1 MSYIKISVFP
11 TSYLTLSYYHADHSR
26 APHINHR
33 SDAMRLS
40 PKPIIPVTSQH
51 SGLHSTSVLFID
63 GFEVD
68 RTYFAEHLKRCSL
81 DYHVLEA
88 ADARSGLEVYRSR
101 RIDCVVVEI
110 ALPDRSG
117 FEVLKNLVPHV
128 SRLPVA
134 VIVLTQFTYGGLRE
148 LAKKKGAY
156 DCFIKR
162 HTTVDDLDR
171 AIPQAISFVGQMPR
185 DDRYQ
190 LI

>member
-1 MSYIKISVFP
+1 MFP
-11 TSYLTLSYYHADHSR
+11 NSEL
-26 APHINHR
+26 P
-33 SDAMRLS
+33 
-40 PKPIIPVTSQH
+40 
-51 SGLHSTSVLFID
+51 STSVLLID
-63 GFEVD
+63 GFDAD
-68 RTYFAEHLKRCSL
+68 RRYFADQLKRCSL
-81 DYHVLEA
+81 DYQIIEA
-88 ADARSGLEVYRSR
+88 ADGQSGLEIYRSR